1 MKIFNSDFNKVSI
14 FYKNRNSE
22 VIPEM
27 KKALLANEIVEKIN
41 QELN

>member
-1 MKIFNSDFNKVSI
+1 MKFQYFIKI
-14 FYKNRNSE
+14 EKSE
-22 VIPEM
+22 VIPKM